1 MTKHA
6 CGRVPWRENDKMQR
20 RRPRRR
26 RMDTYVRGGG
36 AGAACAGAGAG
47 RDQSRPAHCR
57 VVDRS
62 GQGQPSSCCNIEPSD
77 RCAAHVQEICVS
89 SYPPTLLDWWF
100 VRSGRIEH
108 VAVTLV
114 HVRARSSTT
123 TRASERVLS
132 YWLVLHSGRGA
143 RGGRPAVRPIRRARW
158 WPVVVVH
165 TAHTAGVRAW
175 VGPGAH
181 AAPAT
186 DDSACGQLATSYS
199 TSTLSE
205 RANAYICTYVS
216 SVTLASTPRAP
227 QYACT
232 GCTGARRPGANIASH
247 TCSLASEPCTQQQ
260 AASAAPATIHVVAA
274 ATASYCCV
282 HEACRPAGQLPS

>member
-1 MTKHA
+1 
-6 CGRVPWRENDKMQR
+6 MQR

-165 TAHTAGVRAW
+165 THSRRGVRACCAW

-247 TCSLASEPCTQQQ
+247 TCSLASEPCTRRSRQRLQLQLLYTSSLLQLQ
-260 AASAAPATIHVVAA
+260 AIAACMRHAG
-274 ATASYCCV
+274 
-282 HEACRPAGQLPS
+282 RPASCHRSSVPIYREL

>member
-143 RGGRPAVRPIRRARW
+143 RGGRPAVRPTTTRAVVAGGGGAHCTHSRRACVGRPW
-158 WPVVVVH
+158 
-165 TAHTAGVRAW
+165 RARS
-175 VGPGAH
+175 
-181 AAPAT
+181 T
-186 DDSACGQLATSYS
+186 GQ
-199 TSTLSE
+199 
-205 RANAYICTYVS
+205 
-216 SVTLASTPRAP
+216 
-227 QYACT
+227 
-232 GCTGARRPGANIASH
+232 RRQRMWTASH
-247 TCSLASEPCTQQQ
+247 
-260 AASAAPATIHVVAA
+260 
-274 ATASYCCV
+274 
-282 HEACRPAGQLPS
+282 